1 MKNKHSLDPYPIP
14 KDKTPMFINEQHMA
28 EIYDFEFK
36 KDGSVPDDDDNIRVY
51 VPLDLNKR
59 LILDRLTRVI
69 NHYGEANEENE
80 LFFQADVL
88 KIVSQIEIYDQ
99 IWYIRHMPDEGEHSS
114 DDYSCAGKPRVRQ
127 DGNLLSGTRKPPVC
141 EFTRVSFYLSHILH
155 ALIYPC
161 LDQCF

>member
-51 VPLDLNKR
+51 VPLDLNRR
-59 LILDRLTRVI
+59 LILRRLSRVI
-69 NHYGEANEENE
+69 NHYKEANEKNE
-80 LFFQADVL
+80 TAFQADVL

-99 IWYIRHMPDEGEHSS
+99 IWYIRHMPDEGKHS
-114 DDYSCAGKPRVRQ
+114 AEG
-127 DGNLLSGTRKPPVC
+127 
-141 EFTRVSFYLSHILH
+141 I
-155 ALIYPC
+155 ALIKEFIKMLEEIPDGGAELFPFELIDELRNEYSV
-161 LDQCF
+161 

>member
-36 KDGSVPDDDDNIRVY
+36 KDGSVPDDGDNIRVY
-51 VPLDLNKR
+51 VPLDLNRR
-59 LILDRLTRVI
+59 LILGRLSRVI
-69 NHYGEANEENE
+69 NHYKEANEKNE
-80 LFFQADVL
+80 IAFQADVL

-114 DDYSCAGKPRVRQ
+114 EATELVREFVKMLEEIPDGCAELFPFELIDELRDEYSA
-127 DGNLLSGTRKPPVC
+127 
-141 EFTRVSFYLSHILH
+141 
-155 ALIYPC
+155 
-161 LDQCF
+161 